1 MRADISNPDNPGNSG
16 SEDFECIINC
26 VAFFHKKEII
36 KGKARWQKITSVKIN
51 SYNASAR
58 QKGFLRLLT

>member
-26 VAFFHKKEII
+26 VAFFHKKKYKKE
-36 KGKARWQKITSVKIN
+36 KLGGKKLPVSK
-51 SYNASAR
+51 
-58 QKGFLRLLT
+58 